1 MGTLAPGDRF
11 PSIELAITD
20 GSTLKLPDGL
30 GTGWSV
36 ILFYRGHF

>member
-1 MGTLAPGDRF
+1 MLAPGTRF
-11 PSIELAITD
+11 PDLELRCVD

-36 ILFYRGHF
+36 VLFYRGHF